1 MNKEPRIYGSKWERE
16 RLTFL
21 RAHPLQGTSGLAFKH
36 GVKDADLAE
45 AVNRIDALRMVNFVY
60 NDDEQKRV
68 RFGVIAEEAEQ
79 VAPQYIKH
87 NSEPVADILDEEGN
101 KIGEE
106 TRDRP
111 SVDNNPIVMDLL
123 GYVKHLKAEI
133 EMLKTALK
141 S

>member
-1 MNKEPRIYGSKWERE
+1 MPSASGTI
-16 RLTFL
+16 
-21 RAHPLQGTSGLAFKH
+21 ALQGTSGLAYKH
-36 GVKDADLAE
+36 SVKDADLAE
-45 AVNRIDALRMVNFVY
+45 AVGRIDALRMVNFVY
-60 NDDEQKRV
+60 NDDEQNRE
-68 RFGVIAEEAEQ
+68 RFGFIAEEAEQ

-87 NSEPVADILDEEGN
+87 NSEPTADILDKDGN

-141 S
+141 GK